1 MHNKIS
7 AMSMFSG
14 TLLQLPQAD
23 TENILK
29 VVMKKSVLDTRNFDT
44 IGSTLWTS
52 ITLWAHYSSKRFDL
66 TTKSKSCQC
75 NELREVKREIL

>member
-52 ITLWAHYSSKRFDL
+52 ITLWAHYSSKRGL
-66 TTKSKSCQC
+66 
-75 NELREVKREIL
+75 ILQPRASHVNVMS